1 MRQPAAVLLA
11 LSVIAASALA
21 QDPPL
26 REAHPG
32 DDYIVREAMVPM
44 RDGVRLYTLILT
56 PKNAKGP
63 LPILLERTPY
73 DATRALSG
81 TASLRLEVVRGR
93 RYLGGG
99 YIFATQDLRGRFK
112 SEGEYAMYRRAEWY
126 GTPHMGMRSGP
137 LARAVRVIWRSSEA
151 RTASSKNIS

>member
-73 DATRALSG
+73 DATRALSAG
-81 TASLRLEVVRGR
+81 EHEVTVE
-93 RYLGGG
+93 YFEAGGD
-99 YIFATQDLRGRFK
+99 AV
-112 SEGEYAMYRRAEWY
+112 
-126 GTPHMGMRSGP
+126 
-137 LARAVRVIWRSSEA
+137 ARVSW
-151 RTASSKNIS
+151 